1 MNRIGTMMTRLAF
14 AASALAFSLPGFA
27 AVDRW
32 KLNMTPGVTEVS
44 QQVYDI
50 HMIILW
56 ICIVIGVL
64 VFAGLTAWDTQKI
77 KEMYFEADDAAV
89 AGRKAIMGA
98 LTLYLDFINLFL
110 FLLRFLGNR
119 E

>member
-1 MNRIGTMMTRLAF
+1 MGETMNRIGTMMTRLAF

-56 ICIVIGVL
+56 ICVVIGVL
-64 VFAGLTAWDTQKI
+64 VFGAMFYAMFKFRKSKG
-77 KEMYFEADDAAV
+77 AV
-89 AGRKAIMGA
+89 PEKFSHNTKAEGR
-98 LTLYLDFINLFL
+98 LD
-110 FLLRFLGNR
+110 RGPGS
-119 E
+119 